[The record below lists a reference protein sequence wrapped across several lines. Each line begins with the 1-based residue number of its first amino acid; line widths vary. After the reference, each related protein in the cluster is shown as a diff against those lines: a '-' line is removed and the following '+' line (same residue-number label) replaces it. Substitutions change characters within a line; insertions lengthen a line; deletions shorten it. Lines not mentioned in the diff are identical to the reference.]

1 MRKIK
6 KLKIKRR
13 TVMPKNIPPQK
24 PPRGRAARKI
34 QGTIPDTAHC
44 ENRQNPRR
52 RQGQRRL
59 LSSLDL
65 PAGILSDDVHIELS
79 GSCEMFIDGCANVS
93 LYEEGAVTLTAGKCD
108 ITVTGTNLTLCSFS
122 GDQLRITGKIT
133 SIIFE

>member
-1 MRKIK
+1 
-6 KLKIKRR
+6 
-13 TVMPKNIPPQK
+13 MPKNIPPK
-24 PPRGRAARKI
+24 EPPRDRSI
-34 QGTIPDTAHC
+34 QGNQEINSGEAHC